1 MAEAAPHA
9 SRRPPPRRRDRGPL
23 AVPSLSQTI
32 TLQTAISQRA
42 YHRSYERLKADIYTL
57 TVRTRTLDMD
67 EAADLAETF
76 MKNTFDQIE
85 ADLRDDIR
93 RTDVSMEQ
101 AELSDTGRYEGAI
114 TRDATFTTPQAKRFL
129 DLIVTV
135 DTLVA
140 RLDALWLHGVIDT
153 RNCKSRAYEWQ
164 RRLFKAANRIREHA
178 NSARKS
184 ITSEVERRG
193 RRAAP
198 ESEQDTHAPPSDEMT
213 DERLDAAVA
222 GDSGDAADAASQGG
236 DGNGAAAPGPADTG
250 QSKADRAPRGRS
262 SAEAS
267 DRGARAAA
275 G

>member
-9 SRRPPPRRRDRGPL
+9 PRRPSPRPRQRAPL

-32 TLQTAISQRA
+32 TLKTSISQRA

-76 MKNTFDQIE
+76 LKNTFDQME
-85 ADLRDDIR
+85 TDLRDDIR

-101 AELSDTGRYEGAI
+101 ADLSDTGRYEGAI

-129 DLIVTV
+129 DVIVTV

-184 ITSEVERRG
+184 IAAEVERRG

-198 ESEQDTHAPPSDEMT
+198 ESDQDTDAPPSDEII
-213 DERLDAAVA
+213 DQRLDAAVA
-222 GDSGDAADAASQGG
+222 GDTGDTADAAPQGG
-236 DGNGAAAPGPADTG
+236 GNGAAASVPSDTG
-250 QSKADRAPRGRS
+250 QPQA
-262 SAEAS
+262 
-267 DRGARAAA
+267 DRGAGAAA